1 MIMFGSV
8 RLIKIVKLRGKY
20 VIVNKIWNTISIL
33 LKPVYQIC
41 RNGNL
46 RKLWAYIKIK
56 GTRKQ
61 IKKKKK
67 KRKNYID
74 LEKI

>member
-8 RLIKIVKLRGKY
+8 RLIKSVKLRGKF

-33 LKPVYQIC
+33 QKPVYQVFK
-41 RNGNL
+41 NWYLG
-46 RKLWAYIKIK
+46 KLWEYIKIK
-56 GTRKQ
+56 GKRKH
-61 IKKKKK
+61 KKKKK
-67 KRKNYID
+67 NVEITLN

>member
-8 RLIKIVKLRGKY
+8 RLIKIVKLRGKFL
-20 VIVNKIWNTISIL
+20 IVNKIWNTISIL
-33 LKPVYQIC
+33 LKPVYQVFK
-41 RNGNL
+41 NWYLG
-46 RKLWAYIKIK
+46 KLWDYIKIK

-67 KRKNYID
+67 NVEIT
-74 LEKI
+74 LI